1 MAALAVGAV
10 PQVHGVVVMAT
21 VVVRCVNPGLGVFN
35 LQTTTGDAHVVLAL
49 NERELDVL
57 VAAMSAAKA
66 EMRRWRR
73 DNPVPDSW
81 YPQ

>member
-1 MAALAVGAV
+1 MGAV
-10 PQVHGVVVMAT
+10 PQVHGVVVMAA
-21 VVVRCVNPGLGVFN
+21 VVVRCVDPGLGVFN
-35 LQTTTGDAHVVLAL
+35 LRTTTGDAHVVLAL

-57 VAAMSAAKA
+57 VAQVRDAKA

-73 DNPVPDSW
+73 DNPVPGAW